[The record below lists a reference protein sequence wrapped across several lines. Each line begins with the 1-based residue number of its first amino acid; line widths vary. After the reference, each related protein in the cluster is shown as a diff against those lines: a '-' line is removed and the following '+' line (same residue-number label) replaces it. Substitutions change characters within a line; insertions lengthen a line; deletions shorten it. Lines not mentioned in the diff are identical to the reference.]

1 MVGGLS
7 EVDRSAG
14 MAMSLGWNVS
24 DSASYIPNAQL
35 RVKEMLFSVTLF
47 LLLKEEKDGT
57 VHHLLWFSVE

>member
-14 MAMSLGWNVS
+14 MAMSLGWNMS

-35 RVKEMLFSVTLF
+35 RAKDMLFSVALL

-57 VHHLLWFSVE
+57 VHRLLWFSAE